1 MAKNDLTNQIHV
13 LVEDWMDEATLELER
28 VVSPHSKTPRP
39 QELASQTM
47 VTLFEDK
54 FCKNGCI
61 ICCVVPK

>member
-1 MAKNDLTNQIHV
+1 
-13 LVEDWMDEATLELER
+13 MDEATLELER
-28 VVSPHSKTPRP
+28 VVSPHSKTPES